1 MTDAWGKEEEHVQ
14 SRVPVSQY
22 RPFHPVSDV
31 KRSRPMNPDERSRRA
46 SPAKLI
52 RFSRNVIASFARS
65 QGGDFEAVSVSFLPQ
80 FPDQLAVP
88 SSDQ

>member
-1 MTDAWGKEEEHVQ
+1 MTDPWEENEHVQ
-14 SRVPVSQY
+14 ARVPVSRY
-22 RPFHPVSDV
+22 RPFHPPSQ
-31 KRSRPMNPDERSRRA
+31 RCETPSPDGSYERSRRA

-52 RFSRNVIASFARS
+52 RFSRNVIASFSRS
-65 QGGDFEAVSVSFLPQ
+65 QGGHVEAVSVCFLPQ